1 MYMQVTYLTN
11 HLIPRAGYKEAPSD
25 AVVLASNQHV
35 FIFTSKHLMNP
46 NTSEADSL
54 N

>member
-1 MYMQVTYLTN
+1 MQVTYLTN
-11 HLIPRAGYKEAPSD
+11 HLIPRASYKKAPSD